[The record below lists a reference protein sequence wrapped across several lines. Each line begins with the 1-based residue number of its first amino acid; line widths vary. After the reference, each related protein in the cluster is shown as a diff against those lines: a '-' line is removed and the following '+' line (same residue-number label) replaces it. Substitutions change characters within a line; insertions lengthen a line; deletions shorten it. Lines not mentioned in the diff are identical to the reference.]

1 MRDRVTAALKRI
13 ASTFGSF
20 SAGQKAVTIVAVVA
34 LAVGGYFFSVWVQA
48 PTYAPLYSS
57 LAASDAAA
65 IVEQL
70 NAEGVPYQLADGGNT
85 ILVPKEQV
93 YDLRLTMSG
102 QGLPAD
108 TDNGY
113 SLLDKQN
120 VMTSEFMQ
128 QVGYRRAMEGELA
141 KTIKSMDDVRTATVH
156 LAIPQENVFADEQ
169 KPPTAS
175 VLVAT
180 NKNKPLTGDQ
190 VQAVV
195 HLVASSIEGL
205 EPANVTVVGADGQVL
220 SSGDSAQAGGGSS
233 AAGDQRTRA
242 TTDYETRLGTSL
254 TQLLDT
260 VVGPGNAK
268 AHVTADLD
276 YDNTETKTE
285 KYVADPNT
293 PPLSEQT
300 ETERYIGNS
309 NGGATGVLGPDNVQA
324 PPGEQ
329 GSGVGNYD
337 KTTETRNNAVGVVRE
352 TRRSAPGSVRKLS
365 VAVVLNSDAIKGA
378 NEAQLQQIV
387 SAALGLD
394 PQRGDTIA
402 VSAMQFD
409 KTAAAN
415 AAKELQ
421 EAEKADAT
429 SALMQQ
435 IKTGAAIG
443 GVLLLL
449 LFAWISSRRRTKRLE
464 KALQA
469 EIARFEAEQAAL
481 SAGGGAQALGGGSG
495 AAGELEAGPGG
506 PSDDERLRA
515 ERQRDISS
523 MVEQQP
529 EEVAALLRGWLADRR
544 S

>member
-1 MRDRVTAALKRI
+1 MRDRVTAALKRV
-13 ASTFGSF
+13 AGTFGSF
-20 SAGQKAVTIVAVVA
+20 SPGQKAVTIVAVIA
-34 LAVGGYFFSVWVQA
+34 LAVGGYFFSVWATA
-48 PTYAPLYSS
+48 PTYAPLFSS
-57 LAASDAAA
+57 LASEDAAA

-70 NAEGVPYQLADGGNT
+70 NADGVPYELSDGGNT
-85 ILVPKEQV
+85 ILVPKDQV
-93 YDLRLTMSG
+93 YDLRLQMSG
-102 QGLPAD
+102 QGLPANS
-108 TDNGY
+108 DNGY

-141 KTIKSMDDVRTATVH
+141 KTIKSMDGVKTATVH
-156 LAIPQENVFADEQ
+156 LAIPQENVFTDER

-180 NKNKPLTGDQ
+180 NNNKTLTGDQ

-220 SSGDSAQAGGGSS
+220 STGDPQNGGGSGS
-233 AAGDQRTRA
+233 AGDQRTRA
-242 TTDYETRLGTSL
+242 TNDYEARLGTSL

-276 YDNTETKTE
+276 YDATETKTE

-300 ETERYIGNS
+300 KTERYTGNG
-309 NGGATGVLGPDNVQA
+309 NGATGVLGPDNVQA
-324 PPGEQ
+324 PAGQSTSGTGVYEQ
-329 GSGVGNYD
+329 D
-337 KTTETRNNAVGVVRE
+337 TATRNNAVGVVRE
-352 TRRSAPGSVRKLS
+352 TRKAAPGSVRKLS
-365 VAVVLNSDAIKGA
+365 VAVVLNADAIKGA
-378 NEAQLQQIV
+378 NEAQLQQLV

-409 KTAAAN
+409 KSAAAT
-415 AAKELQ
+415 AAKELGD
-421 EAEKADAT
+421 AAKADAT
-429 SALMQQ
+429 TALMQQ

-449 LFAWISSRRRTKRLE
+449 LFAWVSNRRRNKRLQ
-464 KALQA
+464 KALAA

-481 SAGGGAQALGGGSG
+481 VGSGAQALGAAGG
-495 AAGELEAGPGG
+495 AAGALEAGPAG
-506 PSDDERLRA
+506 PSDEERARA
-515 ERQRDISS
+515 ERQRDITS

-544 S
+544 G

>member
-1 MRDRVTAALKRI
+1 MRDRVTAALRRI
-13 ASTFGSF
+13 GSTFGSF
-20 SAGQKAVTIVAVVA
+20 SAGQKVVTVVAVVA

-70 NAEGVPYQLADGGNT
+70 NAEGVQYQLADGGNT

-141 KTIKSMDDVRTATVH
+141 KTIKSMDDVKTATVH
-156 LAIPQENVFADEQ
+156 LAIPQENVFADER

-180 NKNKPLTGDQ
+180 NNNKPLTGDQ

-220 SSGDSAQAGGGSS
+220 SSGDSAQNGGGSS

-242 TTDYETRLGTSL
+242 TNDYETRLGTSL

-276 YDNTETKTE
+276 YDSTETKTE

-300 ETERYIGNS
+300 ESERYLGNG
-309 NGGATGVLGPDNVQA
+309 NGATGVLGPDNVQL
-324 PPGEQ
+324 PPGDPAA
-329 GSGVGNYD
+329 GVGNYD

-352 TRRSAPGSVRKLS
+352 TRRAAPGSVRKLS
-365 VAVVLNSDAIKGA
+365 VAVVLNADAIKGA

-421 EAEKADAT
+421 DAEKADAT
-429 SALMQQ
+429 SALIQQ

-449 LFAWISSRRRTKRLE
+449 LFAWISNRRRTKRLE

-481 SAGGGAQALGGGSG
+481 GSGRGAQALGAGGG
-495 AAGELEAGPGG
+495 TAGELEAGPAG
-506 PSDDERLRA
+506 PSDEERARTD
-515 ERQRDISS
+515 RQRDISS